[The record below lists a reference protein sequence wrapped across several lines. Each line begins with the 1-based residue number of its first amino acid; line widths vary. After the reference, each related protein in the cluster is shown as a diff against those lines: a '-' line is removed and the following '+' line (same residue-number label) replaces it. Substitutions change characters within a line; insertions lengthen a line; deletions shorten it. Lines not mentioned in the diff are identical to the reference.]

1 MLVFDRMPGFE
12 MYDRVEANYMGS
24 GKWYSGIIVGV
35 YFGAGTSS
43 YDVAYDDGD
52 REAQVPVRN
61 LKAVKNIRRDRG
73 KKKIAAAP
81 EEVGKVEARSC
92 ASVDMA
98 QLWTTDFVA
107 NTADLGRGLQSAS
120 AGDERS

>member
-1 MLVFDRMPGFE
+1 MPGFE

-52 REAQVPVRN
+52 RRTGVAF
-61 LKAVKNIRRDRG
+61 
-73 KKKIAAAP
+73 
-81 EEVGKVEARSC
+81 KV
-92 ASVDMA
+92 
-98 QLWTTDFVA
+98 VA
-107 NTADLGRGLQSAS
+107 GLQFQRLHPDAVDDAVI
-120 AGDERS
+120 AGVWNAPDGGLSRRREMEVIFRNPKDFIRSSSQALQMCSF